1 MYLFQNHLVATE
13 TFIRGVRYLTV
24 SVYDGDISIFDKISG
39 LIAQSFQSDEIDK
52 ITNESLVDNDMAI
65 DEE

>member
-1 MYLFQNHLVATE
+1 MFLFQNDFTAT
-13 TFIRGVRYLTV
+13 TTTIRGVRYLTV
-24 SVYDGDISIFDKISG
+24 SVYDGDISIFDKIGG
-39 LIAQSFQSDEIDK
+39 LITQSVQSDEIDK

>member
-1 MYLFQNHLVATE
+1 MYLFQNQLVATE

-24 SVYDGDISIFDKISG
+24 SVYDGDKSIFEKIGG
-39 LIAQSFQSDEIDK
+39 LITQSFQSDEIDE
-52 ITNESLVDNDMAI
+52 ITNESLLDSDIAF

>member
-24 SVYDGDISIFDKISG
+24 SVYDGDISIFDKIGG
-39 LIAQSFQSDEIDK
+39 LITQSFQSDEIDK

>member
-1 MYLFQNHLVATE
+1 MYLLQNHLVATE

-24 SVYDGDISIFDKISG
+24 SVYDGDISIFDKIGG
-39 LIAQSFQSDEIDK
+39 LITQSFQSDEIDK

>member
-13 TFIRGVRYLTV
+13 TFIRGMRYLTV
-24 SVYDGDISIFDKISG
+24 SFYDGDKDIFEKIGG
-39 LIAQSFQSDEIDK
+39 LISQSFQSDEIDE
-52 ITNESLVDNDMAI
+52 ITNESLVDSGIAI